1 MGSIDDKFT
10 IKTLIF
16 CLLLFITITLAHS
29 LALVIKGSQEHN
41 QQVDYIESLDVTD
54 KIKQEML
61 DNIENESKIDY
72 LDILTGMGDII
83 LGLDLPFP
91 FSLILAIV
99 NSILLILIVFILA
112 LLIKAWLP
120 FI

>member
-10 IKTLIF
+10 IKTLLF
-16 CLLLFITITLAHS
+16 CLFLFITITLAHS
-29 LALVIKGSQEHN
+29 LAIVIKTSQEHS
-41 QQVDYIESLDVTD
+41 QQIEYIESLDVTD

-61 DNIENESKIDY
+61 DNIENESRIDY
-72 LDILTGMGDII
+72 LDILGGIGDII

-99 NSILLILIVFILA
+99 NSVLLVLIVLILA
-112 LLIKAWLP
+112 LLIKAWIP